1 MEDRDFNEIVRKY
14 QKKIYY
20 LCYRMVE
27 NEEDAKDLSQEVFVK
42 VYLKLKDFKG
52 KSSLFTWIYRIACNI
67 CINFTKKKKI
77 KFEELKPETTADSA
91 NPEKDLQKK
100 YLSIQI
106 EKAINTLPPKQRAV
120 FVMRNY
126 ENLQHKEIAEIMGKS
141 LGTVKSNYHQ
151 AVFKLRE
158 LLAPL
163 SGVGNRHACSL
174 QKRRSI

>member
-20 LCYRMVE
+20 LCYRMVG

-52 KSSLFTWIYRIACNI
+52 KSSLFTWIYRIACNM
-67 CINFTKKKKI
+67 CINFTKRRKL
-77 KFEELKPETTADSA
+77 KFEELKPEIIADSS
-91 NPEKDLQKK
+91 NPEKDLEKK

-106 EKAINTLPPKQRAV
+106 EKAINALPPKQRAV

-126 ENLQHKEIAEIMGKS
+126 ENLKHKEIAEIMGKS

-163 SGVGNRHACSL
+163 CSGDF
-174 QKRRSI
+174 